1 MKLTKKLLCLLAALC
16 ILFSLLPTAYAEVA
30 DDERFKDKTW
40 DEIVD
45 DFFAEHSTGP
55 GFITF
60 GYYNTV
66 TGEEHY
72 YDGDKY
78 VVAASMFKIPLNMLF
93 TEKIAN
99 GEMDWDT
106 KISGIAYENMLEWT
120 IVNSDNQMAEYLWKA
135 TGSYRTYRELICPYM
150 GVDPETADA
159 MYWKNNYFTS
169 EQMIH
174 CLKTLYENPDRFPR
188 VVDTMLKAEPDNYF
202 NYHEQEFDIA
212 HKYGYLEDDGG
223 LYLNDCA
230 ICFTDDPILLVIF
243 TFGIPKPYEALSDF
257 CTLMCDYTQYQTDL
271 RREEEARQAEEAAI
285 QTLESAL
292 PAQKPE
298 AVEPDFSAGI
308 IGSADGPTSIILS
321 DKGGSAGMLILAALI
336 LALMAVVLVAVLRCA
351 KKGKIKLP
359 WAIAALIL
367 SGLALILAVI
377 APKLGTLVTAP
388 AGDPQETV
396 TEFFDLIIAGDYPSA
411 YACLSD
417 YTGLGLE
424 NTPESEAGQQI
435 YLALRQSYSYKLY
448 GDCVRNG
455 LSASQQVLL
464 THLDV
469 TALRADL
476 KDATEAALTQLVQTL
491 PKDELY
497 DENKH
502 YLPSVTETAYANAVA
517 SLLSHVEDYYTI
529 SGLEL
534 ELSYTAGGWHII
546 TNNLMLNALCGG
558 AAY

>member
-1 MKLTKKLLCLLAALC
+1 MKLMKKLLCFLAALC
-16 ILFSLLPTAYAEVA
+16 ILCSLFPAVYADGT

-45 DFFAEHSTGP
+45 AFFEEHRTGP

-78 VVAASMFKIPLNMLF
+78 VVAASLFKVPLNMLY

-106 KISGIAYENMLEWT
+106 KINGIAYSNMLEWT

-150 GVDPETADA
+150 GVDPETVDA

-174 CLKTLYENPDRFPR
+174 CLKTLYENPDRFPK
-188 VVDTMLKAEPDNYF
+188 VVDTMLKAEPDDYF

-230 ICFTDDPILLVIF
+230 ICFTDDPILIVMF

-257 CTLMCDYTQYQTDL
+257 CTLMCDYTQYQTAL
-271 RREEEARQAEEAAI
+271 RREEEARQAEREAI
-285 QTLESAL
+285 QALESAAPEQT
-292 PAQKPE
+292 PAP
-298 AVEPDFSAGI
+298 AAGVGI
-308 IGSADGPTSIILS
+308 IGGADGPTTIIL
-321 DKGGSAGMLILAALI
+321 DEGGGSAMLIPLALI
-336 LALMAVVLVAVLRCA
+336 LVLLAVYLIAILLCA
-351 KKGKIKLP
+351 KKGKLKRS
-359 WAIAALIL
+359 WAIAALVL
-367 SGLALILAVI
+367 GGAALILSVF
-377 APKLGTLVTAP
+377 APSLGTLITAP
-388 AGDPQETV
+388 AGDPQEAV
-396 TEFFDLIIAGDYPSA
+396 TGFFDALSAGDYDGA
-411 YACLSD
+411 YSYLSD
-417 YTGLGLE
+417 YTSLGLE
-424 NTPESEAGQQI
+424 NSPESEAGQQI
-435 YLALRQSYSYKLY
+435 YQALRQSYSYKLY
-448 GDCVRNG
+448 GECSKNG
-455 LSASQQVLL
+455 LNASQQVLL
-464 THLDV
+464 THLDL
-469 TALRADL
+469 TALKADL
-476 KDATEAALTQLVQTL
+476 KEATETALNQLVQTL

-497 DENKH
+497 DENKN
-502 YLPSVTETAYANAVA
+502 YLPSVTDTAYANAVT
-517 SLLSHVEDYYTI
+517 SLLGHVQDYYTTT
-529 SGLEL
+529 GLEL
-534 ELSYTAGGWHII
+534 ALTYTDGGWRIV
-546 TNNLMLNALCGG
+546 TNNLMLNAICGG

>member
-45 DFFAEHSTGP
+45 AFFAEHSTGP

-106 KISGIAYENMLEWT
+106 KIRGIAYENMLEWT

-257 CTLMCDYTQYQTDL
+257 CTLMCDYTQYQTAL

-359 WAIAALIL
+359 WTIAALIL

-377 APKLGTLVTAP
+377 APKLGTVVTAP

-497 DENKH
+497 DQNKH

>member
-1 MKLTKKLLCLLAALC
+1 MKQMKKLFCLAAALC
-16 ILFSLLPTAYAEVA
+16 ILFSLLPTACAE
-30 DDERFKDKTW
+30 DGDERFRDKTW
-40 DEIVD
+40 DEVVD
-45 DFFAEHSTGP
+45 AFFEEHRVGP

-78 VVAASMFKIPLNMLF
+78 VVAASLFKVPLNMLY

-106 KISGIAYENMLEWT
+106 TIRGIAYSNILEWT

-150 GVDPETADA
+150 GVDPETVDA

-188 VVDTMLKAEPDNYF
+188 VVDTMCKAEQNNYF
-202 NYHEQEFDIA
+202 NYHEQEFEIA

-230 ICFTDDPILLVIF
+230 ICFTDDPILIVMF
-243 TFGIPKPYEALSDF
+243 TFGIPKPYEALADF
-257 CTLMCDYTQYQTDL
+257 CALMCDYTQYHTAL
-271 RREEEARQAEEAAI
+271 RREEEARQAELDAIAA
-285 QTLESAL
+285 LESA
-292 PAQKPE
+292 APE
-298 AVEPDFSAGI
+298 KTPDNADSGLSVGV
-308 IGSADGPTSIILS
+308 IGGADGPTSITLS
-321 DKGGSAGMLILAALI
+321 GGSPAMLIPLAFILVLLAVSLI
-336 LALMAVVLVAVLRCA
+336 AILLCV
-351 KKGKIKLP
+351 KKGKLKRS

-367 SGLALILAVI
+367 GGTALILSVF
-377 APKLGTLVTAP
+377 APSLGTLITTP
-388 AGDPQETV
+388 AGDPQEAV
-396 TEFFDLIIAGDYPSA
+396 TGFFDALSAGNYNKA
-411 YACLSD
+411 YSYLSD
-417 YTGLGLE
+417 YTSLGLE
-424 NTPESEAGQQI
+424 NSPGSEAGQQI
-435 YLALRQSYSYKLY
+435 YQALRQSYSYKLY
-448 GDCVRNG
+448 GDCRREG
-455 LSASQQVLL
+455 LAASQQVLL

-469 TALRADL
+469 TALEADL
-476 KDATEAALTQLVQTL
+476 KEATETALSQLVQTL

-497 DENKH
+497 DENKN
-502 YLPSVTETAYANAVA
+502 YLPSVTDTAYANAVS
-517 SLLSHVEDYYTI
+517 SLLEHVQDYYTTT
-529 SGLEL
+529 GLEL
-534 ELSYTAGGWHII
+534 ALTYTDDGWRIV
-546 TNNLMLNALCGG
+546 TNSLMLNALCGG